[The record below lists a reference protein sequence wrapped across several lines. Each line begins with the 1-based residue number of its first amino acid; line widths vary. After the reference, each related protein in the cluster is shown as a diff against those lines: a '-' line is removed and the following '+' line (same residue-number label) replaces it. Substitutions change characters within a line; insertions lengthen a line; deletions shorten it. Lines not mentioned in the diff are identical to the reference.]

1 MRSLPYPIDNSGGN
15 IRLRYLELKRVDIN
29 PDHLVKMIQDNS
41 HSLRELY
48 LNEVYIKIF
57 GSADQEKTSLWIG
70 YPDIKRQDDCL
81 WVADELRKERE
92 YGTLKLDILR
102 VTGLGYDDFEPEQH
116 SLHPN
121 YDLDDPTGLQRS
133 FDQRFVEAV
142 FGNSDL
148 MIDGAALDMSYQ
160 LPPLL
165 NQPEVKATL
174 PPLALLTEAAS
185 HISSTAPRILP
196 PHNRRNEIS
205 DYDAD
210 TYQRSRNTTSKV
222 KRCIDG
228 HFFNH
233 NEQALKELQSIITVA
248 DRGMALI
255 SQELIR
261 SQQLRVNPIEGTLEN
276 GPHNTLL

>member
-1 MRSLPYPIDNSGGN
+1 MRSLPYPVDDFGGN

-41 HSLRELY
+41 HSLKELY
-48 LNEVYIKIF
+48 LNEVYIKVF
-57 GSADQEKTSLWIG
+57 GSADEDKTSLWIG
-70 YPDIKRQDDCL
+70 HPGIKREDDCL

-92 YGTLKLDILR
+92 YGALKLDILR
-102 VTGLGYDDFEPEQH
+102 VTGLGYDDFEPDQN
-116 SLHPN
+116 SIHPN

-133 FDQRFVEAV
+133 FDQRFVETV

-148 MIDGAALDMSYQ
+148 MMDGASFDMSHQ

-165 NQPEVKATL
+165 NQPQVETTL
-174 PPLALLTEAAS
+174 PPLALLAEATS
-185 HISSTAPRILP
+185 QISSAAPRVLP
-196 PHNRRNEIS
+196 PPNQRNDIS

-276 GPHNTLL
+276 GPDDTIA